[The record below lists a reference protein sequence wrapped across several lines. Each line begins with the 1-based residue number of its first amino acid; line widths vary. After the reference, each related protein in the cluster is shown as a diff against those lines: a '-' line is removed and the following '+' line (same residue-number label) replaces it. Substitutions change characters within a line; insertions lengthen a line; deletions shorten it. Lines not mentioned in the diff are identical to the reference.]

1 MTCSLEKSLSGLIV
15 IIFLSESMVASKA
28 ISEPLELVVLRV
40 IKLSTLESVSAES
53 LVFLIAVL
61 KVPPRFEP
69 TKTPFAEFA
78 GLNATVGERVV
89 AIDPLP
95 VVVLPLTVIAK
106 QLVYQVP
113 DEVISKLLS
122 IAIALVD

>member
-15 IIFLSESMVASKA
+15 TIFLSESMVASKA

-61 KVPPRFEP
+61 KVSIRFEP
-69 TKTPFAEFA
+69 TKTPVAEFA